1 MSTIKANT
9 LLHSDGST
17 TTQPS
22 IPALDKRMA
31 KAWVNYDQKNTVGI
45 RDSYGVSSVTDFST
59 GIHLVNF
66 STAMTN
72 ANYAVSV
79 TFNGSGVVGAGG
91 SCMNEQNQN
100 TTGFARNLTYNA
112 STLVDVPC
120 IHTIIFSN

>member
-31 KAWVNYDQKNTVGI
+31 KAWCNYDQKDTVSV
-45 RDSYGVSSVTDFST
+45 RDSYNVSSVTDVGT
-59 GIHLVNF
+59 GIHQVNF
-66 STAMTN
+66 TNAMAN

-79 TFNGSGVVGAGG
+79 TMNGSGTTAAGFA
-91 SCMNEQNQN
+91 MNEQNNN
-100 TTGFARNLTYNA
+100 TTGLARNVIYA
-112 STLVDVPC
+112 SSSLVDADC
-120 IHTIIFSN
+120 IHTIVFGN

>member
-17 TTQPS
+17 TNPPA

-31 KAWVNYDQKNTVGI
+31 KAWVNYDQKDTVSV
-45 RDSYGVSSVTDFST
+45 RDSYNVSSVTDFST

-66 STAMTN
+66 ATAMAN

-79 TFNGSGVVGAGG
+79 TMNGSGTTAAGFA
-91 SCMNEQNQN
+91 MNEQNNN
-100 TTGFARNLTYNA
+100 TTGLARNVIYA
-112 STLVDVPC
+112 SGSLVDADC
-120 IHTIIFSN
+120 IHTIVFGN

>member
-1 MSTIKANT
+1 MSTIKVGT
-9 LLHSDGST
+9 LLAADGST

-31 KAWVNYDQKNTVGI
+31 KAWVNYDQKDTVGI

-66 STAMTN
+66 STAMSN

-79 TFNGSGVVGAGG
+79 TINGSGVTATGFA
-91 SCMNEQNQN
+91 MNEQSNN
-100 TTGFARNLTYNA
+100 TTGLARNVTYN
-112 STLVDVPC
+112 SGTLADMDC
-120 IHTIIFSN
+120 THTIVFGN

>member
-17 TTQPS
+17 TNPPA

-31 KAWVNYDQKNTVGI
+31 RAWVNYDQKDTVSV
-45 RDSYGVSSVTDFST
+45 RDSYNVSSVTDFST

-66 STAMTN
+66 STAMAN

-79 TFNGSGVVGAGG
+79 TMNGSGATAAGFA
-91 SCMNEQNQN
+91 MNEQNNN
-100 TTGFARNLTYNA
+100 TTALARNVIY
-112 STLVDVPC
+112 SSGSLVDADC
-120 IHTIIFSN
+120 IHTIIFGS